1 MNNNENLESEESQKL
16 NVSTKPSTENLGLKF
31 DASELIKSGLK
42 LGISDIIGQIAS
54 EVGNI
59 FDLTK
64 SFERMRYL
72 DEESTEIIKSLG
84 LGNQRAE
91 EFRDLISSAADNY
104 VGLGLDLD
112 EIGKDYLELAA
123 VFQTNIAVSDET
135 MTELA
140 ATTLVTKQGTKELA
154 SAFRQVGVDVGN
166 IAPQMMDVVDV
177 AKQSGIVVSSVAK
190 GVTDNIGKLQLYNF
204 DGGVKG
210 LARMAAEAAR
220 LGVGMET
227 IFGFAEKVFNP
238 EGAIETA
245 AALQRLGV
253 TSSKL
258 LDPLSLMDMSQ
269 NNPEELLTS
278 IKEMSSSFVEFNEQ
292 TKGFEIMKGE
302 KRRVREIA
310 EELGMA
316 NGEFQKLIVNQA
328 NFEYKMKSI
337 RFLPGTSQEDRKL
350 IATLAQINE
359 KGVAEVKIK
368 QLDETGKW
376 TGDYIKK
383 AADSLNKF
391 EIASLKEQQEL
402 QGATMEEIAVKQYGQ
417 LEGLNLKL
425 TELKTALLF
434 GATRTTA
441 LKEGYKMATEGAKEQ
456 IFGGGGKTGVINP
469 KVMETEYFEL
479 YLNDR
484 FEVLGAGIDDLIN
497 QVKNA
502 DSIDDFFTATSTLFD
517 TVTNF
522 FSGFD
527 LEGFMGGDTK
537 VLDLLEQKNKIQ
549 NNKIEE
555 KLGTEIGY
563 INSNINN
570 NSNLSE
576 YVSKNINTNV
586 NVNEKL
592 EVKVEFKVDETV
604 ASTMKDIVID
614 QMNQHFSA
622 QGGSKS
628 LLDIT
633 QAIDKFRNQ
642 QNLIISED
650 KVI

>member
-1 MNNNENLESEESQKL
+1 
-16 NVSTKPSTENLGLKF
+16 
-31 DASELIKSGLK
+31 
-42 LGISDIIGQIAS
+42 
-54 EVGNI
+54 
-59 FDLTK
+59 
-64 SFERMRYL
+64 
-72 DEESTEIIKSLG
+72 
-84 LGNQRAE
+84 
-91 EFRDLISSAADNY
+91 
-104 VGLGLDLD
+104 
-112 EIGKDYLELAA
+112 
-123 VFQTNIAVSDET
+123 
-135 MTELA
+135 
-140 ATTLVTKQGTKELA
+140 
-154 SAFRQVGVDVGN
+154 
-166 IAPQMMDVVDV
+166 
-177 AKQSGIVVSSVAK
+177 
-190 GVTDNIGKLQLYNF
+190 
-204 DGGVKG
+204 
-210 LARMAAEAAR
+210 
-220 LGVGMET
+220 
-227 IFGFAEKVFNP
+227 
-238 EGAIETA
+238 
-245 AALQRLGV
+245 
-253 TSSKL
+253 
-258 LDPLSLMDMSQ
+258 
-269 NNPEELLTS
+269 
-278 IKEMSSSFVEFNEQ
+278 
-292 TKGFEIMKGE
+292 MKGE